1 MLTEILQAIAEN
13 LNLSASDIDRQTD
26 LREDLGLGPVELND
40 LLIFLSGRFNVTFD
54 PEDIANLQTVE
65 DLIVLIEDNSI

>member
-1 MLTEILQAIAEN
+1 MQTEILQAVAEN
-13 LNLSASDIDRQTD
+13 LNLSLADIDRHND

-40 LLIFLSGRFNVTFD
+40 LLGFLSQRFSVSFD
-54 PEDIANLQTVE
+54 SEDIADLQTVE